1 MRRLFRPAYGVRG
14 AVLADRPRRIALFT
28 GNYNHIADGVSLTL
42 NRLVAHLQAQGNRVM
57 IFGPTVEEPPMEH
70 NGRFVPVPSISA
82 PGRPEYRIALGF
94 PRKLRAMLAQFDPD
108 LVHIATPDLLGRQ
121 AQKWALK
128 RGIPVVSSYHTHFS
142 SYLRYYGLEVMEGFL
157 WQHLRRFYKKCR
169 HVYVPSLSVEAVLHA
184 HGITKGLRL
193 WERGVNM
200 ERFNPERRS
209 TTWRARYGI
218 DPDEVVVSFV
228 GRLVWEKGLHVYAD
242 VIEGLEKRGIPH
254 RSVVVGSGPA
264 EAELQAR
271 LPRTVFT
278 GHLGGLTLAQAYA
291 SSDVFV
297 FPSETETFG
306 NVTLE
311 AMASGLPTVC
321 ARATGSME
329 LVEHE
334 RSGFLLAPD
343 DSDAF
348 LSATTRL
355 VQDTELRTRMGKA
368 ALQLAHHYGWPAVL
382 DRLVGY
388 YDEVLAPSE
397 PARPTHRLSP
407 GDGHGDGAALPVPS
421 FPDRISD

>member
-1 MRRLFRPAYGVRG
+1 MRRLFRPGYGARS
-14 AVLADRPRRIALFT
+14 AVLPDRPRRIALFT

-42 NRLVAHLQAQGNRVM
+42 NRLVAHLQARGHRV
-57 IFGPTVEEPPMEH
+57 IVFGPTVDEPPMEH
-70 NGRFVPVPSISA
+70 NGRFVPVPSVSA
-82 PGRPEYRIALGF
+82 PGRPEYRIALGL
-94 PRKLRAMLAQFDPD
+94 PRRLKAMLAQFDPD

-121 AQKWALK
+121 AQKWALR
-128 RGIPVVSSYHTHFS
+128 RGVPVVSSYHTHFS

-200 ERFNPERRS
+200 ERFNPQRRS
-209 TTWRARYGI
+209 DTWRARYGI
-218 DPDEVVVSFV
+218 APDEVVVSFV
-228 GRLVWEKGLHVYAD
+228 GRLVWEKGLHIYAD
-242 VIEGLEKRGIPH
+242 VIEGLNKRGIPH

-271 LPRTVFT
+271 LTGTIFT
-278 GHLGGLTLAQAYA
+278 GHLDGLTLAQAYA

-311 AMASGLPTVC
+311 ALASGLPAVC

-329 LVEHE
+329 LVEHG
-334 RSGFLLAPD
+334 RSGFLLPPD
-343 DSDAF
+343 DSEAF
-348 LSATTRL
+348 LDATARL
-355 VQDTELRTRMGKA
+355 VRDAGLRSEMGRQ
-368 ALQLAHHYGWPAVL
+368 ALAQAQHYSWPAVL
-382 DRLVGY
+382 DRIVGY
-388 YDEVLAPSE
+388 YDEILAPSE
-397 PARPTHRLSP
+397 PALPTRRFSS

-421 FPDRISD
+421 MPSAAE

>member
-1 MRRLFRPAYGVRG
+1 M
-14 AVLADRPRRIALFT
+14 LADRPRRIALFT

-42 NRLVAHLQAQGNRVM
+42 NRLVAHLQEQGNRVM

-108 LVHIATPDLLGRQ
+108 LVHVATPDLLGRQ

-157 WQHLRRFYKKCR
+157 WQHLRRFYKRCR

-200 ERFNPERRS
+200 DRFNPERRS
-209 TTWRARYGI
+209 DVWRARYGI
-218 DPDEVVVSFV
+218 APDEVVVSFV
-228 GRLVWEKGLHVYAD
+228 GRLVWEKGLHIYAD

-271 LPRTVFT
+271 LTRTVFT

-343 DSDAF
+343 DSSAF
-348 LSATTRL
+348 FAATSRL
-355 VQDTELRTRMGKA
+355 VQDAALRQQMGRA
-368 ALQLAHHYGWPAVL
+368 ALQLAHHYSWPAVL

-397 PARPTHRLSP
+397 PARPPRHLPS

-421 FPDRISD
+421 FPDQLPD

>member
-1 MRRLFRPAYGVRG
+1 MRRLFRPAYGSRG

-42 NRLVAHLQAQGNRVM
+42 NRLVAHLQEQGNRVM

-108 LVHIATPDLLGRQ
+108 LVHVATPDLLGRQ

-157 WQHLRRFYKKCR
+157 WQHLRRFYKRCR

-200 ERFNPERRS
+200 DRFNPERRS
-209 TTWRARYGI
+209 DVWRARYGI
-218 DPDEVVVSFV
+218 APDEVVVSFV
-228 GRLVWEKGLHVYAD
+228 GRLVWEKGLHIYAD

-271 LPRTVFT
+271 LTRTVFT

-343 DSDAF
+343 DSSAF
-348 LSATTRL
+348 FAATSRL
-355 VQDTELRTRMGKA
+355 VQDAALRQQMGRA
-368 ALQLAHHYGWPAVL
+368 ALQLAHHYSWPAVL

-397 PARPTHRLSP
+397 PARPPRHLPS

-421 FPDRISD
+421 FPDQLPD

>member
-1 MRRLFRPAYGVRG
+1 MRRLFRPAYDARG
-14 AVLADRPRRIALFT
+14 ALLADRPRRIALFT

-42 NRLVAHLQAQGNRVM
+42 NRLVGHLQAQGDRVM
-57 IFGPTVEEPPMEH
+57 VFGPTVDEPPMEH
-70 NGRFVPVPSISA
+70 NGRFVPVPSVSA

-94 PRKLRAMLAQFDPD
+94 PRRLRAMLAQFDPD

-169 HVYVPSLSVEAVLHA
+169 HIYVPSLSVEAVLHA

-200 ERFNPERRS
+200 ERFNPSRRS
-209 TTWRARYGI
+209 NTWRARYGI
-218 DPDEVVVSFV
+218 EADEVVIAFV

-242 VIEGLEKRGIPH
+242 VIEGLEKLGLPH
-254 RSVVVGSGPA
+254 RSVIVGSGPA

-278 GHLGGLTLAQAYA
+278 GHLDGLTLAQAYA

-334 RSGFLLAPD
+334 RSGFLLAPN
-343 DSDAF
+343 DSEAF
-348 LSATTRL
+348 LKATARL
-355 VQDTELRTRMGKA
+355 VREPALRAEMGRA
-368 ALQLAHHYGWPAVL
+368 ALLQAHHYGWPAVL
-382 DRLVGY
+382 DRIVGY

-397 PARPTHRLSP
+397 PARPTRRFSA
-407 GDGHGDGAALPVPS
+407 GDGLGDGAALPLPS
-421 FPDRISD
+421 FPDRRAD